1 VAGEPPV
8 IKTLMI
14 AIWCCG
20 ALVGANFGATFVMQ
34 MQSKKDSATPENLN
48 FETRKS
54 RELSIPIIRDGGVK
68 GYVVVQLNY
77 VVDLEAAKKL
87 QAPPEAFVV
96 DETFQLIYG
105 DEKIDFSHLDRLDL
119 GRMTETLIQRI
130 NTRLRTNVI
139 TDMGVI
145 AMNFLVNS
153 DANSPKPKL

>member
-1 VAGEPPV
+1 M
-8 IKTLMI
+8 IKTLLV
-14 AIWCCG
+14 AIWCCT
-20 ALVGANFGATFVMQ
+20 ALLGANFGATFVMK
-34 MQSKKDSATPENLN
+34 MQNKKDVAPENAA

-87 QAPPEAFVV
+87 QTPPEAFVV

-130 NTRLRTNVI
+130 NTRLRANVI
-139 TDMGVI
+139 TDMGVV

-153 DANSPKPKL
+153 EGASPKPKP

>member
-1 VAGEPPV
+1 M
-8 IKTLMI
+8 IKTLLV
-14 AIWCCG
+14 AVWCCA
-20 ALVGANFGATFVMQ
+20 ALLGANFGATFVMK
-34 MQSKKDSATPENLN
+34 MQARKEATPETVA

-87 QAPPEAFVV
+87 PAPPEAFVI

-119 GRMTETLIQRI
+119 GRMTETLIQRV

-139 TDMGVI
+139 TDMGVVS
-145 AMNFLVNS
+145 MNFLVNS
-153 DANSPKPKL
+153 DGTSPKPKP

>member
-1 VAGEPPV
+1 M
-8 IKTLMI
+8 IKTLLV
-14 AIWCCG
+14 AIWCCA
-20 ALVGANFGATFVMQ
+20 ALIGANFGAAFVMK
-34 MQSKKDSATPENLN
+34 MQNKKDAPPEALA

-87 QAPPEAFVV
+87 QAPPEAFVI

-119 GRMTETLIQRI
+119 GRMTETLIQRV

-145 AMNFLVNS
+145 SMNFLVNS
-153 DANSPKPKL
+153 DGTAPKPKP

>member
-1 VAGEPPV
+1 M
-8 IKTLMI
+8 IKTLLI
-14 AIWCCG
+14 AIWCCAALLG
-20 ALVGANFGATFVMQ
+20 AHSGAAFVMK
-34 MQSKKDSATPENLN
+34 MQARKAATPENLA

-87 QAPPEAFVV
+87 QAPPEAFVI

-119 GRMTETLIQRI
+119 GRMTETLIQHV

-139 TDMGVI
+139 TDMGVVS
-145 AMNFLVNS
+145 MNFLVNS
-153 DANSPKPKL
+153 DATAPKAKP

>member
-1 VAGEPPV
+1 M
-8 IKTLMI
+8 IKTLFV

-20 ALVGANFGATFVMQ
+20 ALLGANFGATYVMK
-34 MQSKKDSATPENLN
+34 MQAAKSLAPAEATA

-54 RELSIPIIRDGGVK
+54 RELSIPIIRDGAVK

-87 QAPPEAFVV
+87 PAPPEAFVT

-119 GRMTETLIQRI
+119 GRMTETLIQRV

-139 TDMGVI
+139 TDMGVVE
-145 AMNFLVNS
+145 MNFLVNS
-153 DANSPKPKL
+153 EGGSTPKPKP

>member
-1 VAGEPPV
+1 M
-8 IKTLMI
+8 IKTLLV

-20 ALVGANFGATFVMQ
+20 ALLGAHVGATYVMK
-34 MQSKKDSATPENLN
+34 MQQAKKDSPADNSA

-54 RELSIPIIRDGGVK
+54 RELSIPIIRDGAVK

-119 GRMTETLIQRI
+119 GRMTETLIQRV
-130 NTRLRTNVI
+130 NTRLRANVI

-145 AMNFLVNS
+145 EMNFLINNEG
-153 DANSPKPKL
+153 APAPKPKL

>member
-1 VAGEPPV
+1 
-8 IKTLMI
+8 M
-14 AIWCCG
+14 
-20 ALVGANFGATFVMQ
+20 
-34 MQSKKDSATPENLN
+34 
-48 FETRKS
+48 
-54 RELSIPIIRDGGVK
+54 
-68 GYVVVQLNY
+68 
-77 VVDLEAAKKL
+77 
-87 QAPPEAFVV
+87 V